1 MLTGSSVVT
10 AVVRARPLAW
20 ELLHDMGTVKK
31 KKKKKSDSAIAGG
44 DTTTGVTFLKRMT
57 F

>member
-31 KKKKKSDSAIAGG
+31 KKKSDSAIAGG

>member
-31 KKKKKSDSAIAGG
+31 KKKKSDSAIAGG

>member
-31 KKKKKSDSAIAGG
+31 KKKDSAIEGG
-44 DTTTGVTFLKRMT
+44 DTTTGVTFLKHMT